1 MKTDPKWLMILKN
14 HHKHIPIHTNLMS
27 NFPSANLS
35 PSTKQLLNKE
45 NSLKNKL
52 QLLVESLTS
61 ELKEK
66 ILSFMIW
73 KVMVKNFKLCATSTI
88 IKVFKDSLKCTP
100 SLEEVTL
107 LVLLVNQAE
116 PKEDNFLLLLE
127 RFSYFLHVF
136 TCYLKFT
143 LVLKTNNLD
152 TEKDI

>member
-1 MKTDPKWLMILKN
+1 
-14 HHKHIPIHTNLMS
+14 
-27 NFPSANLS
+27 
-35 PSTKQLLNKE
+35 
-45 NSLKNKL
+45 
-52 QLLVESLTS
+52 
-61 ELKEK
+61 
-66 ILSFMIW
+66 
-73 KVMVKNFKLCATSTI
+73 MVKNFKLCATSTI